1 MTSPLQFNWL
11 QETEEHLTNKH
22 SQQELEM
29 QKTKSTI
36 LSQMSDDDLIQ
47 ALIDRSNQDPIL
59 IQKWIKKLNQSISK
73 DSLPLQP
80 GQRPPNP
87 NVHARPIPPGRQYD
101 GFNNR
106 KYGDNYGPKS
116 GKKQYLYK

>member
-47 ALIDRSNQDPIL
+47 ALIDRV
-59 IQKWIKKLNQSISK
+59 IKTQYWYKNGSK
-73 DSLPLQP
+73 
-80 GQRPPNP
+80 N
-87 NVHARPIPPGRQYD
+87 
-101 GFNNR
+101 
-106 KYGDNYGPKS
+106 
-116 GKKQYLYK
+116 